1 MIADLLPANVRRG
14 LYVALSTGLAIEAI
28 WNVIPDGTESRIL
41 ATLAALGFVLAAGN
55 TPKADVDG

>member
-1 MIADLLPANVRRG
+1 MIADLLPPRVRRAV
-14 LYVALSTGLAIEAI
+14 YVAMSTALAIEAI

-55 TPKADVDG
+55 TKPAEG